1 MIGTETEDGDTI
13 LPASAAALVANE
25 DGGLDLMIPKSIAEG
40 GDTPVPRHALLLA
53 SMLIK
58 ANNDPA
64 WAEALIDEVFG
75 AGDEEEGESEED
87 APPSPQTGS
96 EGRVEG

>member
-13 LPASAAALVANE
+13 LPASAVALVANE

-40 GDTPVPRHALLLA
+40 GDTPVPRHALLLTA
-53 SMLIK
+53 MLIK

-75 AGDEEEGESEED
+75 AGEEED
-87 APPSPQTGS
+87 APPSPETGD
-96 EGRVEG
+96 EGRAGG

>member
-1 MIGTETEDGDTI
+1 MLRRGRLTVIGTETEDGDTI
-13 LPASAAALVANE
+13 LPASAVALVANE
-25 DGGLDLMIPKSIAEG
+25 DGRMDLIIPKSIAEG
-40 GDTPVPRHALLLA
+40 GDTPVPQHVLLLT

-75 AGDEEEGESEED
+75 AAGEDGDSEE
-87 APPSPQTGS
+87 
-96 EGRVEG
+96 RVVG